1 MKFAG
6 TNVKWP
12 SKKHKSFKNCLAT
25 KPGRSPLNKLG
36 VLRWCSSGSDCEWT
50 RKNTCTQTDQKH
62 MSHVHRQITHMCC
75 RYHVKRIRAVL
86 NCLRSQ
92 VVTGGHRW
100 SQVVTGGL
108 WLDPKMCLE
117 TQKWDRLQT
126 CDWWILPNRLATQ
139 FYEFYVYVLLS
150 AFIWFAVLS
159 MTVWFRLFYW
169 NVLGLRT
176 IWADPQAGAQLI
188 RTCAAVDLAKALEVH
203 LLQNEL
209 AGHAQHLGLLSQES
223 KAIAD
228 SAKATTFLDTLHARC
243 SGHFGSQMKR
253 RCSLQ
258 LVKTTCWGIHF
269 VILHK
274 LCEATL
280 NATCMKRTYFQIRL
294 EGMLWDWHHR
304 SSYSLGLPLLLP
316 FALPSS

>member
-1 MKFAG
+1 
-6 TNVKWP
+6 
-12 SKKHKSFKNCLAT
+12 
-25 KPGRSPLNKLG
+25 
-36 VLRWCSSGSDCEWT
+36 
-50 RKNTCTQTDQKH
+50 
-62 MSHVHRQITHMCC
+62 
-75 RYHVKRIRAVL
+75 
-86 NCLRSQ
+86 
-92 VVTGGHRW
+92 
-100 SQVVTGGL
+100 
-108 WLDPKMCLE
+108 MCLE
-117 TQKWDRLQT
+117 TQEWDRLQT

-203 LLQNEL
+203 LLENEL

-228 SAKATTFLDTLHARC
+228 SAKATTFLDTLHTRC

-253 RCSLQ
+253 RCNLQ